1 MKWDLVIVAA
11 AVMAVA
17 AVSRR
22 LTGTPVTPA
31 MAFVLIGLIAGPLVT
46 DEVKVSPSSEVVRTL
61 AEGTLAIVLFS
72 DASRIKLRTLRRE
85 YSVPLRLLA
94 VGLPLTIVAGALAG
108 AVVLHELSLVEALV
122 LAIVLAP
129 TDAALGQAVVT
140 EPSLPSRIRQ
150 GLNVE
155 SGLNDGICVPL
166 LLLALTAAD
175 IEANSSASHH
185 AIKVVTEQI
194 GYGVLAGV
202 VAGMVS
208 TAVVKIGRDRD
219 LITGPWLQVIP
230 VSGAALAYGLAVA
243 LGGSGFIAAFLA
255 GGLFGYLAGS
265 EAEEASRLGEE
276 LGDLLGGVTFLM
288 FGAILLGPALEHLS
302 GTAAAYGVLSLTLVR
317 MVPVAIAMAGSGA
330 RWRTVGFVGW
340 FGPRGLASIV
350 FAVIVIDE
358 SNLPATNTILV
369 ATYFTI
375 GLSVFA
381 HGITAAPLAR
391 RYAEWYATHAR
402 GPQPLM
408 EGVPAAAHRARGAAG
423 LQQSSTAVPEP
434 LG

>member
-1 MKWDLVIVAA
+1 MNWDLVIVAA

-22 LTGTPVTPA
+22 LTGTSATPA
-31 MAFVLIGLIAGPLVT
+31 MAFVLIGLIAGPLFT
-46 DEVKVSPSSEVVRTL
+46 DEIRLSPGGAVVRTL
-61 AEGTLAIVLFS
+61 AEATLAVVLFS
-72 DASRIKLRTLRRE
+72 DASRIKLRALRHE

-108 AVVLHELSLVEALV
+108 ALVLHELSILECLV

-166 LLLALTAAD
+166 LLLALAAAD

-185 AIKVVTEQI
+185 VVKVVSEQI
-194 GYGVLAGV
+194 GYGIVGGVAAGLA
-202 VAGMVS
+202 S
-208 TAVVKIGRDRD
+208 TAVVVMARGRD
-219 LITGPWLQVIP
+219 LIAPAWLQLIP
-230 VSGAALAYGLAVA
+230 VSGAALAYGFAAA

-255 GGLFGYLAGS
+255 GGLFGYLTDRES
-265 EAEEASRLGEE
+265 EEASRLSEE
-276 LGDLLGGVTFLM
+276 IGDLLGGVTFLM
-288 FGAILLGPALEHLS
+288 FGAVLLGPALEHLS
-302 GTAAAYGVLSLTLVR
+302 WAAAAYAVLSLTVVR
-317 MVPVAIAMAGSGA
+317 MLPVAIALLGSGA
-330 RWRTVGFVGW
+330 RLPTVSFLGW

-350 FAVIVIDE
+350 FAVIVVDE
-358 SNLPATNTILV
+358 ANLPATNTILV
-369 ATYFTI
+369 AAYATI

-381 HGITAAPLAR
+381 HGITATPLAK
-391 RYAEWYATHAR
+391 RYARWYTNHAQ
-402 GPQPLM
+402 GPQQLM
-408 EGVPAAAHRARGAAG
+408 EATPVAAHRPRGAARTPHPPG
-423 LQQSSTAVPEP
+423 
-434 LG
+434 